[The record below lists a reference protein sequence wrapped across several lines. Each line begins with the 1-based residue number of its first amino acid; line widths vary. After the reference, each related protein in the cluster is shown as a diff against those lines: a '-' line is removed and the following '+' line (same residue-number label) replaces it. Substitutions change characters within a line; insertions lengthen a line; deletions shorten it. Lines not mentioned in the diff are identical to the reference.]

1 MSMQVNGLYEFGPY
15 RLDSAKRML
24 TRDGE
29 PILLQPKAFDLLL
42 LLVEGQGRVLTKSNL
57 MQALWPGMFVEEAN
71 LSFQI
76 SSLRKALGQQGAR
89 WIETVPKHGYRFSAD
104 IKELAPAAENA
115 VGQFQ
120 RRWRTGGT
128 IAVAVFLAIS
138 AMTFWRV
145 ARPTKSEP
153 RPELVRLT
161 SDPGLTTDPAL
172 SPDNRLLAY
181 ASDRAGAGDLDIW
194 VGQIS
199 GGDPIRLTDH
209 PADDHE
215 PTFSPD
221 GNQIAF
227 RSERDAGGVY
237 VVSAMGG
244 TPRLLAKYGRR
255 PRYSPDGSWV
265 AYWVGSTSGLSV
277 TAQGSGKIFVV
288 PSDGGEPRD
297 LEPQFAAARYPV
309 WSEDGKW
316 LLFVGSRVPHF
327 EAQYL
332 DSRNQLGDWYV
343 IPARGGAAQETGI
356 LPITRQQ
363 RLGAPL
369 GAVQMAPSEW
379 RDDRVIFAATSGDS
393 TNLWQI
399 RLPIRSRKASAPPE
413 RLTLGTGLEIQP
425 TFGTTLANEQQNAV
439 VFAGLTANMDIWG
452 LDLRSDGLPAAGE
465 PVRLTEN
472 AAGDFVQALSP
483 SGNQL
488 VFVSNRTGKAEL
500 WMKNL
505 ETNREVPFSV
515 KRGLSRF
522 SSDGSVV
529 GHNTVEPNRPIYVTP
544 AGGGIS
550 EKLCENCG
558 YNWSW
563 SSDRRRIAYI
573 IGEPSRIEVLDV
585 VSGQRITFLQHPDF
599 SLTRPNISPDD
610 RWLLFSARV
619 PGDRRQFQIVPFRPD
634 HKIQK
639 SDWIAVTDGKS
650 WADVPLWSADGSRIY
665 FTSDSDGSRCV
676 WSQQLNPATKH
687 PVGKPF
693 PVYHSHRTSRSLKHL
708 PLGGGSLAVS
718 RNRVAFG
725 QVELTGNIW
734 LAKLPR

>member
-1 MSMQVNGLYEFGPY
+1 MSIQVNGFHEFGPY
-15 RLDSAKRML
+15 RLDSAKRLL
-24 TRDGE
+24 TRGGQ
-29 PILLQPKAFDLLL
+29 PITLQPKAFDLLL
-42 LLVEGQGRVLTKSNL
+42 LLVQSQGRVLTKSNL
-57 MQALWPGMFVEEAN
+57 MQALWPGVFVEEAN

-76 SSLRKALGQQGAR
+76 STLRKALGEEGAQ
-89 WIETVPKHGYRFSAD
+89 WIETVPKHGYRFTAAVQ
-104 IKELAPAAENA
+104 EVAPAVEKAT
-115 VGQFQ
+115 GQFR

-128 IAVAVFLAIS
+128 IAVALFLAIA
-138 AMTFWRV
+138 AMTVWRV
-145 ARPTKSEP
+145 TRRTKAEP

-181 ASDRAGAGDLDIW
+181 ASDRAKVGDLDIW

-227 RSERDAGGVY
+227 RSERDGGGVY
-237 VVSAMGG
+237 VVSAIGG

-255 PRYSPDGSWV
+255 PRYSPDGSSV
-265 AYWVGSTSGLSV
+265 AYWVGSTAGLTV

-288 PSDGGEPRD
+288 PSAGGEPRD
-297 LEPQFAAARYPV
+297 LQPEFAAARYPV

-327 EAQYL
+327 EAPYPE
-332 DSRNQLGDWYV
+332 SRNQLGDWYV
-343 IPARGGAAQETGI
+343 IPAGGGSAQETGI

-363 RLGAPL
+363 RLGGPL
-369 GAVQMAPSEW
+369 GAVQMAPGEW

-399 RLPIRSRKASAPPE
+399 PLPIRTRKADAPPQ
-413 RLTLGTGLEIQP
+413 RLTLGIGLEFQP
-425 TFGTTLANEQQNAV
+425 TLGTTLAKENQSLL
-439 VFAGLTANMDIWG
+439 VFAGLTANMDIWS
-452 LDLRSDGLPAAGE
+452 LALRSDGLPASAE

-483 SGNQL
+483 NGNKL
-488 VFVSNRTGKAEL
+488 LFNSNRTGKAEL
-500 WMKNL
+500 WMKDL

-515 KRGLSRF
+515 KPGLSRF

-558 YNWSW
+558 YNWCW

-573 IGEPSRIEVLDV
+573 IGEPSRIEVLDL
-585 VSGQRITFLQHPDF
+585 VSGRRITFLQHPDS
-599 SLTRPNISPDD
+599 SLVRPNISPDD

-619 PGDRRQFQIVPFRPD
+619 PGDRRQFHIVPFRPD
-634 HKIQK
+634 HTIQK

-650 WADVPLWSADGSRIY
+650 WADVPLWSADGNRIY
-665 FTSDSDGSRCV
+665 FTSDLDGSRCV
-676 WSQQLNPATKH
+676 WGQELNPATKH
-687 PVGKPF
+687 PTGRPF
-693 PVYHSHRTSRSLKHL
+693 PVYHSHRASRSLKYL
-708 PLGGGSLAVS
+708 PLGSGSLAVS
-718 RNRVAFG
+718 RDRVAFG
-725 QVELTGNIW
+725 QAELTGNIW
-734 LAKLPR
+734 MAKLPR